1 MLCFWC
7 RTEGGDLTADH
18 ALPRALGG
26 TSQFSVNACK
36 ACQNRLSKAE
46 DEVARRSVLA
56 IHALSS
62 SLGPRHPERP
72 TSGHLKPVHL
82 LAKHPHGGYGETL
95 FSCGDRLSSLP
106 YFEVNFATDRDIRG
120 RFHGASATDAQ
131 RLLDTFR
138 RGLTRQPA
146 ADGSLFS
153 LKVDCNLA
161 PEIAEDPEFCPR
173 IVLLPGDR
181 LLLRARSPEE
191 AMRYVNVF
199 MGLVSSDYKV
209 DSAKWGEGTV
219 IKGGTPHSLVLNYN
233 PQTIRRVAAKIAYT
247 LFAILSG
254 HPLERRSDPL
264 MRRYILD
271 LPRQVNGFGPVSAAP
286 EPATSTTSDEPHFV
300 VLSPAHDRA
309 AAVVCLYGFKFRVD
323 LGEGSQLPN
332 PIVVL
337 CEIDGSSMRIAGI
350 EEAEEILS
358 NAAATPFLQVATL
371 AASRAM
377 SDTHVDRGPQTGQDL
392 G

>member
-7 RTEGGDLTADH
+7 KTEGGNLTRDH

-26 TSQFSVNACK
+26 TPHFSVEACH
-36 ACQNRLSKAE
+36 ACQNRLSKIE

-62 SLGPRHPERP
+62 SLGPRHPDRS

-82 LAKHPHGGYGETL
+82 LAKRPYGGYGEAL

-106 YFEVNFATDRDIRG
+106 YFEINVAAGEDIQG
-120 RFHGASATDAQ
+120 RFHGPSAEDAQ

-146 ADGSLFS
+146 ADGFLSS
-153 LKVDCNLA
+153 LKVDCNLDLD
-161 PEIAEDPEFCPR
+161 IARDPDFRPR

-181 LLLRARSPEE
+181 LLLRARNQEE
-191 AMRYVNVF
+191 AIRYINVF
-199 MGLVSSDYKV
+199 MRLVTSEYKV
-209 DSAKWGEGTV
+209 DPAKWSKGSV
-219 IKGGTPHSLVLNYN
+219 VKGGTPHSLVLNYN
-233 PQTIRRVAAKIAYT
+233 PQVVRRIAAKIAYA

-254 HPLERRSDPL
+254 RALERPGDAR
-264 MRRYILD
+264 MRQYILGLSSREND
-271 LPRQVNGFGPVSAAP
+271 FEPVSAAP
-286 EPATSTTSDEPHFV
+286 DPATSTTSDEPHYV
-300 VLSPAHDRA
+300 VLSPAYDRT
-309 AAVVCLYGFKFRVD
+309 AAVVCLYGFRFRVELD
-323 LGEGSQLPN
+323 EGSELSS

-337 CEIDGSSMRIAGI
+337 CEIDGSSMRIAGA
-350 EEAEEILS
+350 EEAEAILRK
-358 NAAATPFLQVATL
+358 AAEATF
-371 AASRAM
+371 SR
-377 SDTHVDRGPQTGQDL
+377 SWDRAVTG